1 VYPLAGFRVDADT
14 LDELTRR
21 SGDCAPREPAP
32 AIPGRSQCRLASQ
45 ETRRPHRCAGDF
57 DISGMSIC
65 IGIAPP
71 PGISMAAPC
80 AKVGRYRGAA
90 ITTAP

>member
-65 IGIAPP
+65 NRHNARRRRLTPPAPE
-71 PGISMAAPC
+71 
-80 AKVGRYRGAA
+80 RR
-90 ITTAP
+90 